1 MVRLMLSLTTMK
13 SISFRAVKNSNGY
26 VRSALVGNAAGS
38 KSSNAWGMT
47 IAAALLILTAAF
59 VGFLFLNR

>member
-1 MVRLMLSLTTMK
+1 MK

-26 VRSALVGNAAGS
+26 VRSAFVGNAGS
-38 KSSNAWGMT
+38 KSSNAWGMV